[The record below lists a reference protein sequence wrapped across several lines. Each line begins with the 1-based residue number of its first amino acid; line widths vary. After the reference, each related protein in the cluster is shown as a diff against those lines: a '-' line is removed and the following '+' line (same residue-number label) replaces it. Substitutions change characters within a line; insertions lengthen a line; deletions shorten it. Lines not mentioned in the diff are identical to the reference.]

1 MKGHR
6 EVTMVLLYNKE
17 TGVLIGGI
25 TEEQFQFLA
34 HYLEEES
41 EEDTDYYI
49 NQATLDMFEQEGAE
63 PGLITL
69 LRRALGEKEGIEIQW
84 KRD

>member
-1 MKGHR
+1 
-6 EVTMVLLYNKE
+6 MVLLYNKE

-25 TEEQFQFLA
+25 SEEQFQFLVN
-34 HYLEEES
+34 HLEEES

-49 NQATLDMFEQEGAE
+49 NQATLEMFEQEGAE
-63 PGLITL
+63 PSLLNL
-69 LRRALGEKEGIEIQW
+69 LRKALGEKEGIEIQW

>member
-1 MKGHR
+1 MI
-6 EVTMVLLYNKE
+6 MLYDKE
-17 TGVLIGGI
+17 TGALIGGI
-25 TEEQFQFLA
+25 TEEQFQFLVN
-34 HYLEEES
+34 HLEEES

-49 NQATLDMFEQEGAE
+49 NQATLEMFEQEGAE

>member
-1 MKGHR
+1 
-6 EVTMVLLYNKE
+6 MVLLYNKE
-17 TGVLIGGI
+17 TGALIGGI

-34 HYLEEES
+34 RYLEEES

-63 PGLITL
+63 PELITL

>member
-1 MKGHR
+1 MI
-6 EVTMVLLYNKE
+6 MLYNKE

-25 TEEQFQFLA
+25 SEEQFQFLVN
-34 HYLEEES
+34 HLEEES

-49 NQATLDMFEQEGAE
+49 NQATLEMFEQEGAE
-63 PGLITL
+63 PSLLSL
-69 LRRALGEKEGIEIQW
+69 LRKALGEKEGIEIQW